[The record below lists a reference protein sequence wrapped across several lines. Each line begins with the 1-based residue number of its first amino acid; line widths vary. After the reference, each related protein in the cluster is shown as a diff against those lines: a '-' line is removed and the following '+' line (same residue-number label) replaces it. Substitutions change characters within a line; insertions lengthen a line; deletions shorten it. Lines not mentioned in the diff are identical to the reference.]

1 MQPYQTIA
9 EICAALAARP
19 DAWAKVCEGQSYI
32 PLLLL
37 LEHPYSAVVAQL
49 VDRLMAAG
57 VARAEAE
64 RVSLRQLVIFALT
77 GPMRWAWGGYAVS
90 WIEAGFLIDD
100 EIASALNRSRRISA
114 FRNVYGTKLSQLP
127 SGGGE
132 PMAIPG
138 KCDANDHRPAG
149 GSAIFVGAGAWH

>member
-1 MQPYQTIA
+1 MQPYQTIE
-9 EICAALAARP
+9 EICAALAARR

-37 LEHPYSAVVAQL
+37 LEHPYPAVVAQL
-49 VDRLMAAG
+49 VDRLVAAG

-64 RVSLRQLVIFALT
+64 RVSLRQLVVFALT

-100 EIASALNRSRRISA
+100 EIASALEQVAQDKRFPQRVRHQAFTAAKRWRRA
-114 FRNVYGTKLSQLP
+114 HGDP
-127 SGGGE
+127 
-132 PMAIPG
+132 
-138 KCDANDHRPAG
+138 
-149 GSAIFVGAGAWH
+149 W